1 MLKEYEN
8 IYHGVEEKHWWSFSR
23 RNFIIKIIS
32 SIELNE
38 KSKILDVGCSSG
50 IFIDQLSKFTS
61 AEVFGIDV
69 SKNAIDK
76 CQKRGLSKTSVMD
89 GGDLEFRNSTFDL
102 VIASDCLEHIKNDD
116 NALSEWFRV
125 LKNKGQLIIFVPAN
139 MSLWSVQDELS
150 KHFRRY
156 QRNEFRLKLKH
167 AGFTINRISFWNIF
181 LFIPIFSLRFLL
193 NLSNTKSNQ
202 LNLPSFFINQFIIKL
217 FRIENTIL
225 TKINM
230 PIGVSLFAIC
240 QKP

>member
-1 MLKEYEN
+1 
-8 IYHGVEEKHWWSFSR
+8 
-23 RNFIIKIIS
+23 
-32 SIELNE
+32 
-38 KSKILDVGCSSG
+38 
-50 IFIDQLSKFTS
+50 
-61 AEVFGIDV
+61 
-69 SKNAIDK
+69 
-76 CQKRGLSKTSVMD
+76 
-89 GGDLEFRNSTFDL
+89 
-102 VIASDCLEHIKNDD
+102 
-116 NALSEWFRV
+116 
-125 LKNKGQLIIFVPAN
+125 